1 MENKRI
7 VNFYFYN
14 VFEVTE
20 QLDKEKASLG
30 EMLDHLYDLYN
41 SDYTNESKDN
51 KTEEKDKA
59 DELKHIESMAYKDE
73 YIRLINVFKNKHD
86 YYQLTFER
94 LDHIIPNV
102 SKLLGESKQ
111 LDLEEDEYIGHQ
123 ITVLYDDR
131 NHVFMIQRNINSLS
145 PNAVESFIYKLYA
158 DKYDSDKHIE
168 FSLISDKRKK
178 QAIHNANEYRDIFI
192 RVTKESS
199 EDLFKRL
206 ISTKNRDINID
217 YFEFKI
223 KAKKTNDEYISRD
236 IAKELINN
244 YEQSDDVEKL
254 LVNAKIDEMDRVS
267 LVDVLSQK
275 LKRQIEFT
283 KNDRSELNTDE
294 VFERMVEVYRND
306 VVHVLPN

>member
-1 MENKRI
+1 MESKRI

-14 VFEVTE
+14 VFEVDE
-20 QLDKEKASLG
+20 QLNENSASLS
-30 EMLDHLYDLYN
+30 ELLDELYN
-41 SDYTNESKDN
+41 QYNDSDIN
-51 KTEEKDKA
+51 KLEKDELNK
-59 DELKHIESMAYKDE
+59 DGELKHIKRMAYKDE
-73 YIRLINVFKNKHD
+73 TIRLIHIFKNENN

-131 NHVFMIQRNINSLS
+131 KHTFMIQRNINSLS
-145 PNAVESFIYKLYA
+145 PNAVESFVYKLYE
-158 DKYDSDKHIE
+158 DKYDNDKHIE
-168 FSLISDKRKK
+168 FSLIKDSRK
-178 QAIHNANEYRDIFI
+178 QQEVHNAEEYRDIFV

-199 EDLFKRL
+199 EELFKRL
-206 ISTKNRDINID
+206 ISSRNRDINID

-223 KAKKTNDEYISRD
+223 KAKKENDEYISKE
-236 IAKELINN
+236 IAKELIEE
-244 YEQSDDVEKL
+244 YEKSEDIEKL
-254 LVNAKIDEMDRVS
+254 LVNAKINEMDRVS

-294 VFERMVEVYRND
+294 VFARMADLYRND